1 MPTIYKLL
9 GQRAPGNAWTD
20 LYVTGTSPA
29 TSSVISSIV
38 VCNTGSIDRKFSIAV
53 VPATG
58 INPTTSGSL
67 AFDTPVLSNDSV
79 VLSMGITLG
88 PGNALRVYASGSGTT
103 SPGDVGF
110 SAFGTEIT

>member
-1 MPTIYKLL
+1 MPTTYRLL
-9 GQRAPGNAWTD
+9 GQKAPGNSWTD
-20 LYVTGTSPA
+20 LYVPGASPA

-38 VCNTGSIDRKFSIAV
+38 VCNTGSMDRKFSIAV
-53 VPATG
+53 VEASGKTPS
-58 INPTTSGSL
+58 TSGSL
-67 AFDTPVLSNDSV
+67 AFDTIVVANDSV

>member
-9 GQRAPGNAWTD
+9 GQKAPGNTWTD
-20 LYVTGTSPA
+20 LYVPGTSPA
-29 TSSVISSIV
+29 TSSIVSSIV
-38 VCNTGSIDRKFSIAV
+38 VCNTGSFDRKFSIAV

-58 INPTTSGSL
+58 ITPTTSGSI
-67 AFDTPVLSNDSV
+67 AFNTTVIASDSI

-88 PGNALRVYASGSGTT
+88 PGNALRVYASGSGAT